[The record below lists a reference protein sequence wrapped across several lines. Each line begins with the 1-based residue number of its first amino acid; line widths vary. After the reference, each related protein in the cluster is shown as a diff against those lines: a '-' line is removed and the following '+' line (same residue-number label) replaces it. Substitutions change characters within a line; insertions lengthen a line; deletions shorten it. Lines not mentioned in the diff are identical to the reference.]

1 MITQFLFLGSEVLK
15 KGKVAPSENTDKTI
29 DASNILGTS
38 NSASDLKASVQVA
51 QIQPISRNG
60 DASIVPKL
68 SSVNSLTIASTKPTV
83 KPKRIRK
90 TEAVLSVKSKFSV

>member
-1 MITQFLFLGSEVLK
+1 MITRLIFLGSKVLK

-29 DASNILGTS
+29 DPSKILGTS
-38 NSASDLKASVQVA
+38 NSADLKASVQVA

-83 KPKRIRK
+83 KPKRVRK